1 MLAPQP
7 VAGYEVPRLAELSPD
22 ILTWLVLAALASG
35 FVDAIAGGG
44 GAITVPAL
52 LAAGLPAHLALGT
65 NKGQAIFGSSTAL
78 WRYARAGLVHGARAR
93 AAFPAGLAG
102 ALLGAQLVLL
112 LPPDALRPVV
122 LGLLV
127 AVAMF
132 FALRGDPPAGL
143 APRSTGAAA
152 AAALAIGAYDGF
164 FGPGTGTFLIFAFV
178 WLFGC
183 DLQHASAE
191 AKVVNFASNLGA
203 LLLFT
208 SQGAV
213 LWRVALPMAVAQ
225 AAGAW
230 LGAHSTLRGGS
241 PLVRV
246 SVLVVVLGLVL
257 KLSLELV

>member
-1 MLAPQP
+1 VTELPLQT
-7 VAGYEVPRLAELSPD
+7 VA
-22 ILTWLVLAALASG
+22 WLVLAALASG

-78 WRYARAGLVHGARAR
+78 WRYTRAGLVDGMRAR

-112 LPPDALRPVV
+112 VPPDALRPLV
-122 LGLLV
+122 LVLLV
-127 AVAMF
+127 GVAVF
-132 FALRGDPPAGL
+132 LALRGEPSGGVVRRSAGL
-143 APRSTGAAA
+143 AV
-152 AAALAIGAYDGF
+152 ALGLGIGAYDGF
-164 FGPGTGTFLIFAFV
+164 FGPGTGTFLIIAFV
-178 WLFGC
+178 WLFGS
-183 DLQHASAE
+183 DLQHASAD

-203 LLLFT
+203 LLLFA

-230 LGAHSTLRGGS
+230 LGAHSAIRGGNRWVR
-241 PLVRV
+241 LVA
-246 SVLVVVLGLVL
+246 LAVVLGLVL
-257 KLSLELV
+257 KLALELR